1 MFIENSAV
9 NQIEPNAAKHW
20 VFCLISVFK
29 PHFMGENILFGAE
42 FDSSTFR
49 KGAND
54 VVNSMDLMVNK
65 QKELQ
70 VQFDTTGARLE
81 EVQRELKDTS
91 TQYNNL
97 DKSSKDYVNTSIKLL
112 EQIYALE
119 KQVGT
124 LRGVQKGE
132 GQELDALKVKMDAV
146 RGSVEQ
152 VTNEQKKL
160 LGVFGQKISPEID
173 LSTLNGVG
181 VKLQQLKGN
190 FEKAFTP
197 GLLNEMFDPKQID
210 LLTQHVAQGKG
221 EFEQFNRI
229 IEALGASLITI
240 EPGTQAF
247 EDLTAVIRA
256 GKSVV
261 AEYTKLYRDATT
273 AVDESEPK
281 YKSVRVRLQELRN
294 ELTRLEEAGKE
305 ETAEF
310 KQVQLAAARL
320 TDQYGDMQQQIRIL
334 ASDTKYLDF
343 GVEAINAVGAG
354 LQIAMGAMELF
365 GLSGEEAAKAQAKL
379 LAIMNLVQGVQQLQ
393 NLLLKE
399 GTILTVGAEIATK
412 AYAASNAFL
421 AASFGAAATAGTALK
436 GVLITTG
443 IGALVVAIGY
453 LISKLIEWSDATD
466 QVTAAQERLQKQL
479 DHTEEFL
486 KGDLAIIDRY
496 SALRTE
502 KLKQRGFSE
511 TAIFEETQKANAAKL
526 NLYNQTLNQLQAQ
539 HDAADI
545 DGRIKISETMQ
556 KVMDERKKFIID
568 NELDTEKERTK
579 ISEESRKKQKEA
591 HDKFLQAEKAAN
603 ALLEQIRLELSQRGK
618 SDEEKELLKLKQ
630 DHDKRLEV
638 LKKAGKDS
646 ADLERLYSGQVMDVK
661 DNYRKMRTDAERE
674 LMNELSAIDFEA
686 SEKRI
691 ANIADEFERERE
703 MIRLENEKGKA
714 ELQDRQTALLN
725 QALEQRTQGNLTPAQ
740 YTTAISEI
748 NSTFDKL
755 FDDLE
760 EKMAIRS
767 KELAAKRIQDL
778 ISTLNTDITLQ
789 SNNISIGASEEI
801 KLQSELFIQGKI
813 NYEDYQKALNEIAYR
828 RGQERIEITRQN
840 LQAELKIITDRL
852 AQGPAN
858 LLPDEIKAL
867 VSQQSDIERQL
878 SELDVQQQG
887 ATVERHKKIED
898 EHAAH
903 LQKTL
908 QLYSSFAQVVG
919 GFFKDIEMAEARRL
933 DRSISLQEKRVA
945 NAKELAE
952 KGNAQY
958 LELEQKRLDEL
969 QRKREENARK
979 QLAIDN
985 ALRLSQATVAA
996 VSAIATAAGTGNPFL
1011 IIGAAV
1017 AVLAA
1022 IGAAYSMVNQLQAP
1036 SAEFYEG
1043 TTFVHG
1049 KEGRDKIPAKL
1060 TRGEAI
1066 IPAGTNAKYS
1076 ETVNA
1081 IYNNTVPAE
1090 VLNYFV
1096 KAYPTTQFPIVD
1108 YSRIGNAT
1116 DRFFSEKGHTDTNN
1130 KLDKLN
1136 QTLFMVVDKLENLDS
1151 VSLSLDQEGFSV
1163 SLIRAVRSEQM
1174 KWRM

>member
-603 ALLEQIRLELSQRGK
+603 ALLEQIRFELSQRGK

-646 ADLERLYSGQVMDVK
+646 ADLERLYSGQVMDVR
-661 DNYRKMRTDAERE
+661 DNYRKMRADAERE

-703 MIRLENEKGKA
+703 AIKLENEKGKS
-714 ELQDRQTALLN
+714 ELQGRQTTLLN
-725 QALEQRTQGNLTPAQ
+725 QLLDEKTSNKLTPAQ
-740 YTTAISEI
+740 YAKAVSEI
-748 NSTFDKL
+748 NTTFDKL
-755 FDDLE
+755 FDAVD
-760 EKMAIRS
+760 EKTSIRL
-767 KELAAKRIQDL
+767 KELGGKYSDYL
-778 ISTLNTDITLQ
+778 INALNTDITLQ
-789 SNNISIGASEEI
+789 SNNISIAANEEV
-801 KLQSELFIQGKI
+801 KLQSELFINGKI
-813 NYEDYQKALNEIAYR
+813 NYDDYQKALVEIAYR
-828 RGQERIEITRQN
+828 RGQERIAQVRKDLE
-840 LQAELKIITDRL
+840 AELRIVNQRL
-852 AQGPAN
+852 QGN
-858 LLPDEIKAL
+858 IPD
-867 VSQQSDIERQL
+867 DERKKR
-878 SELDVQQQG
+878 VQQ
-887 ATVERHKKIED
+887 KND
-898 EHAAH
+898 
-903 LQKTL
+903 LQKQISDLDTEQLKNQGQHDKTEHDQRAETL
-908 QLYSSFAQVVG
+908 KKTIALYQSFAQVVG
-919 GFFKDIEMAEARRL
+919 GFLKDIETAEAQRL
-933 DRSISLQEKRVA
+933 DRSIALQEKRVA

-1096 KAYPTTQFPIVD
+1096 KAYPTTQLPIVD
-1108 YSRIGNAT
+1108 YSRIGLAT
-1116 DRFFSEKGHTDTNN
+1116 DRHFIDKGSGETNK
-1130 KLDKLN
+1130 KLDTLN
-1136 QTLFMVVDKLENLDS
+1136 STLGMVVDKLENLDN
-1151 VSLSLDQEGFSV
+1151 VSMVLDSDGFAISI
-1163 SLIRAVRSEQM
+1163 IRAARSEKM
-1174 KWRM
+1174 KWLN